1 MKLSIIVKEDGCQL
15 YVALHQENATFSL
28 QRTLLTALT
37 NITFQ
42 IRFSLNKYWNTNNSW
57 SGYIKQRNFKKN
69 STELLTLKNRLIQ
82 KKYWIDNKLCKK
94 VDLNNLCQKLVPQL
108 KNSKDSWKKRLSRI
122 FPFCHYAF
130 QKSNHKNRS
139 SLFRIVRRKNK
150 LQ

>member
-1 MKLSIIVKEDGCQL
+1 MKLLIIVKEDGCQL

-42 IRFSLNKYWNTNNSW
+42 IRFSLNKYWNTNNFW

-69 STELLTLKNRLIQ
+69 LTELLTLKNRLKQ

-94 VDLNNLCQKLVPQL
+94 VDLNNLYQKLVPQS
-108 KNSKDSWKKRLSRI
+108 KSSKDSWKKRLSRI

-139 SLFRIVRRKNK
+139 SLFRIVRRKSK